1 MIKNIG
7 NAIFIKYTRKS
18 PETLDGDGALQL
30 SEISMKQK
38 PIPSQTSQR
47 LHQHP
52 SATDYQVS
60 TLDFIKAHLKD
71 ALKLLP
77 IVAVVFLIC
86 IVQIFVVYSIFGG

>member
-1 MIKNIG
+1 
-7 NAIFIKYTRKS
+7 
-18 PETLDGDGALQL
+18 
-30 SEISMKQK
+30 MKQK
-38 PIPSQTSQR
+38 PIQSQTSQR

-60 TLDFIKAHLKD
+60 TLDFIKANLKD

-86 IVQIFVVYSIFGG
+86 IVQIFVIYSIFGG